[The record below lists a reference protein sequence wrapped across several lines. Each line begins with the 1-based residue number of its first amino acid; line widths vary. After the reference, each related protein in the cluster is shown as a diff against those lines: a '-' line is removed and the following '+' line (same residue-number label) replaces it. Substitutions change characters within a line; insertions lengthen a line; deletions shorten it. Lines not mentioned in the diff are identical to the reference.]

1 MKALA
6 GAQSL
11 TPNCSSRARAGDRH
25 PRPPARLP
33 TPPGGLRVSCIFSF
47 ASEWLSF
54 LGPQILCSGLPED
67 LRGIGEQLKD
77 GRIPFPTKGFSAITA
92 CPRLHVPSSHMEG
105 AKGRVQGACN
115 ITGPSLLGE
124 VFHSPPGPPSR
135 APFGYSPLWEVSP
148 TENHPLGLKD
158 MSSRDPHMV

>member
-6 GAQSL
+6 RAQNL
-11 TPNCSSRARAGDRH
+11 TPNRSSRARAGDRH

-33 TPPGGLRVSCIFSF
+33 TPPGGLHVSYIFSF

-54 LGPQILCSGLPED
+54 LEPQILCSGLQED
-67 LRGIGEQLKD
+67 LWGIGEQFKD

-105 AKGRVQGACN
+105 TKGRVQGVCN
-115 ITGPSLLGE
+115 ITGPGLLGE
-124 VFHSPPGPPSR
+124 VPHSPPGLPSR
-135 APFGYSPLWEVSP
+135 APFGYSPWKSP
-148 TENHPLGLKD
+148 PL
-158 MSSRDPHMV
+158 RTTPQA